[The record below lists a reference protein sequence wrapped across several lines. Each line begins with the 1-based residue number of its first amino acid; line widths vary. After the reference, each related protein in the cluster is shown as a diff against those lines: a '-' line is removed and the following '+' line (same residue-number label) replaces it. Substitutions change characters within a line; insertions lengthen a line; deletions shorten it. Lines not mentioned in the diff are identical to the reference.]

1 MNAPQVV
8 PLFSTP
14 LFIHEQEVTS
24 DDFEFIKNTNH
35 MDINYKES
43 HFKSDGAGTTS
54 AGSYLLNHSEMS
66 SLKAKILNS
75 VKEYAHGVMQVGE
88 EVEFYI
94 TRSWSTIHKEGDY
107 AFPHSHANSLLSGV
121 MYINVPKDDES
132 LVEFMAPS
140 NHTLFPLLQPRL
152 KEHNIWNHRIFCFK
166 PETGNIIIFP
176 SNLVHSTTPMTS
188 STSLRYIV
196 GFDIFVRGEFKI
208 DDAHLDGC
216 VSESLYFRE
225 HIIIP

>member
-1 MNAPQVV
+1 MNAPQVI

-24 DDFEFIKNTNH
+24 VDFEFIKNTKQI
-35 MDINYKES
+35 DINYSES
-43 HFKSDGAGTTS
+43 HFKNGAGSTS
-54 AGSYLLNHSEMS
+54 EGSYLLNHSEMS
-66 SLKAKILNS
+66 SLKDKILNS

-166 PETGNIIIFP
+166 PETGSIIIFP

-225 HIIIP
+225 HIIIS

>member
-1 MNAPQVV
+1 MNAPQII

-14 LFIHEQEVTS
+14 LFVHEQEVTS
-24 DDFEFIKNTNH
+24 VDFEFIKNTKH
-35 MDINYKES
+35 IDINYSES
-43 HFKSDGAGTTS
+43 HFKNGAGSTS
-54 AGSYLLNHSEMS
+54 EGSYLLNHSEMS
-66 SLKAKILNS
+66 SLKDKILNS

-166 PETGNIIIFP
+166 PETGSIIIFP

-208 DDAHLDGC
+208 NDAH
-216 VSESLYFRE
+216 FRE
-225 HIIIP
+225 HIIIS

>member
-1 MNAPQVV
+1 MNAPQII

-24 DDFEFIKNTNH
+24 VDFEFIKNTKQI
-35 MDINYKES
+35 DINYSES
-43 HFKSDGAGTTS
+43 HFKNGAGSTS
-54 AGSYLLNHSEMS
+54 EGSYLLNHSEMS
-66 SLKAKILNS
+66 SLKDKILNS

-166 PETGNIIIFP
+166 PETGSIIIFP

-208 DDAHLDGC
+208 NDAH
-216 VSESLYFRE
+216 FRE
-225 HIIIP
+225 HIIIS

>member
-1 MNAPQVV
+1 MNAPQII

-24 DDFEFIKNTNH
+24 VDFEFIKNTKQI
-35 MDINYKES
+35 DINYSES
-43 HFKSDGAGTTS
+43 HFKNGAGSTS
-54 AGSYLLNHSEMS
+54 EGSYLLNHSEMS
-66 SLKAKILNS
+66 SLKDKILNS

-208 DDAHLDGC
+208 NDAH
-216 VSESLYFRE
+216 FRE
-225 HIIIP
+225 HIIIS

>member
-1 MNAPQVV
+1 MNAPQVI

-24 DDFEFIKNTNH
+24 VDFEFIKNTKQI
-35 MDINYKES
+35 DINYSES
-43 HFKSDGAGTTS
+43 HFKNGAGSTS
-54 AGSYLLNHSEMS
+54 EGSYLLNHSEMS
-66 SLKAKILNS
+66 SLKDKILNS

-152 KEHNIWNHRIFCFK
+152 KEHNIWNHRIFSFK

-208 DDAHLDGC
+208 NDAHLDGP

-225 HIIIP
+225 HIIIS